1 MEGGGCWVCVGRL
14 DSCESPSM
22 GPRDLRAFSEV
33 HGGGRTSVPWRTR
46 QHSPGATHASA
57 SPSDQDR
64 AERVPEFSQTVAEV
78 EPSMVARKLSGN

>member
-1 MEGGGCWVCVGRL
+1 
-14 DSCESPSM
+14 M

-33 HGGGRTSVPWRTR
+33 HGGGRTSVPWHPR
-46 QHSPGATHASA
+46 QHSLGATHASV

-78 EPSMVARKLSGN
+78 EPSTAARKLSRN